1 MQLPIF
7 PAHSTPITPELAF
20 QERDGTVW
28 YFNGHFPVFS
38 HPVDDIASFRFFTSQ
53 LISNG
58 SASQGQIARA
68 FGVPLVSVKRACK
81 KYREEGAGGFFRP
94 AQRRYGHK
102 LTAERIEEAQGLLD
116 AGMDVPAIGKQMGV
130 LANTLH
136 KAIRAGRIK
145 KKRMPGE

>member
-81 KYREEGAGGFFRP
+81 KLREEGAGGFFRP
-94 AQRRYGHK
+94 AQRRYGHQ

-116 AGMDVPAIGKQMGV
+116 AGMDVPAISKQMGV

-136 KAIRAGRIK
+136 KAIRADRLK
-145 KKRMPGE
+145 KKRIPGQ

>member
-81 KYREEGAGGFFRP
+81 KHREEGAGGFFRP
-94 AQRRYGHK
+94 TKRHYGHK

-116 AGMDVPAIGKQMGV
+116 SGMDVPAISKQMGV

-136 KAIRAGRIK
+136 KALRAGRLK
-145 KKRMPGE
+145 KKRIPGQ